1 MRQLAQER
9 VELGPDIVA
18 PSVHRKEG
26 LLKSSASKPF
36 QRSEVQ
42 QDGVSI
48 HKKKKCCWEFPL
60 HIWDNMMS

>member
-1 MRQLAQER
+1 MCQLAQER

-48 HKKKKCCWEFPL
+48 HKKKKMLLGIPFTY
-60 HIWDNMMS
+60 MG